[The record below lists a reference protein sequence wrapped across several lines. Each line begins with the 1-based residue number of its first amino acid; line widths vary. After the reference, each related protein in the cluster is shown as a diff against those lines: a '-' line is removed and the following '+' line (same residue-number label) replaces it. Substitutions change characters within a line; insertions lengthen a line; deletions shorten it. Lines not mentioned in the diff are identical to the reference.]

1 MDGAKSLDAGANGF
15 ITKPVDFDVLLARM
29 ATLLGLTW
37 IHAPM
42 QAEAPL
48 DSPLTFPSAMP
59 AGDMSELHQ
68 LAREGNMRGIV
79 QWAER
84 MAAGD
89 PPNAAFAAHL
99 RQLAR
104 AYQSKAILH
113 LVERYFEGNTT
124 S

>member
-1 MDGAKSLDAGANGF
+1 
-15 ITKPVDFDVLLARM
+15 
-29 ATLLGLTW
+29 
-37 IHAPM
+37 
-42 QAEAPL
+42 
-48 DSPLTFPSAMP
+48 MP
-59 AGDMSELHQ
+59 ADAMSELHQ
-68 LAREGNMRGIV
+68 LARDGNMRGIV

-89 PPNAAFAAHL
+89 PPCAAFAARL

-113 LVERYFEGNTT
+113 LVEQYVEGNTT